1 MPDIEPDETSH
12 ECQDCGDIF
21 DIDRHGGGWYRLSYY
36 CVNCLYVCSRC
47 DDTTIGDDSR
57 AVGDEMWCDNCTD
70 NHAFYCARCD
80 RYLSHSNHSEHYFE
94 GSDYCDNCIGNI
106 ATWCEDHEEFESY
119 SDNCG
124 DNNSYSRTDHAT
136 ILKSYNYKP
145 EPVFHGTDKHGLFI
159 GIELEI
165 ESPDGN
171 SKQSKDANAYAHQEL
186 ELGHNYAYMKQ
197 DGSLDTGFEIVTYP
211 FSYDFITSDKF
222 KPFLSALD
230 TLREDHG
237 MRSWD
242 IVRRDSM
249 RRDSNSM
256 GLVPAN
262 GLHLHVSRAGF
273 KNGLH
278 IHKFLY
284 LIYSNVEGM
293 VKFAGRVNPRY
304 ATFQDVWSFDDY
316 GKPYRD
322 LNAKSKQNN
331 NNEGVRHSA
340 VNMNNKDTIELR
352 WFRGTLNPKSVLA
365 RIELAHSAVEYTR
378 TIDSHSIIG
387 GALTWEGY
395 KQYAKDNIDKYPNLY
410 PRMVECEGFNIKRQG
425 QVLTNA

>member
-1 MPDIEPDETSH
+1 MPDIEPENTMVECGECGTEYDSEQEGNLYNDEPICD
-12 ECQDCGDIF
+12 E
-21 DIDRHGGGWYRLSYY
+21 
-36 CVNCLYVCSRC
+36 CSRFC
-47 DDTTIGDDSR
+47 ENCETTTCADNAYVINGR
-57 AVGDEMWCDNCTD
+57 VIWCEDCKNE
-70 NHAFYCARCD
+70 HAFYCDRCFL
-80 RYLSHSNHSEHYFE
+80 YYGSNSVSSHYFE
-94 GSDYCDNCIGNI
+94 GSDYCENCINQV
-106 ATWCEDHEEFESY
+106 ADWCEHCDEWEY
-119 SDNCG
+119 SDARCQ
-124 DNNSYSRTDHAT
+124 DYREENNEYSRTDYAT

-171 SKQSKDANAYAHQEL
+171 SRQSKDANVYAHQEL

-197 DGSLDTGFEIVTYP
+197 DGSLDTGFEIVTHP

-242 IVRRDSM
+242 IVRRDS
-249 RRDSNSM
+249 SNI

-262 GLHLHVSRAGF
+262 GLHLHLSRAGF

-316 GKPYRD
+316 GRPYRN
-322 LNAKSKQNN
+322 LSAKSKQHN
-331 NNEGVRHSA
+331 NNEGTRHSA

-378 TIDSHSIIG
+378 TIDSRSIVNG
-387 GALTWEGY
+387 GLTWEGY

-410 PRMVECEGFNIKRQG
+410 PRMVECEGFNVKRQG

>member
-1 MPDIEPDETSH
+1 MPDIEPEEASH
-12 ECQDCGDIF
+12 ECENCGNIF
-21 DIDRHGGGWYRLSYY
+21 DIEADGGGQYNLLYY
-36 CVNCLYVCSRC
+36 CTNCFLMCERC
-47 DDTTIGDDSR
+47 ENDTINDDSR
-57 AVGDEMWCDNCTD
+57 RVGNEIWCDDCVND
-70 NHAFYCARCD
+70 HAFYCSRCND
-80 RYLSHSNHSEHYFE
+80 YLSHSNHSDHYFE
-94 GSDYCDNCIGNI
+94 GSDYCEDCIGQVAI
-106 ATWCEDHEEFESY
+106 WCEDHEEFESFND
-119 SDNCG
+119 SCDG
-124 DNNSYSRTDHAT
+124 NNLYSRTDHVT
-136 ILKSYNYKP
+136 PLKSYNYKP
-145 EPVFHGTDKHGLFI
+145 EPVFYGTDKHGLFI

-171 SKQSKDANAYAHQEL
+171 SRQSKDANVYAHQEL

-230 TLREDHG
+230 TLREEHG

-242 IVRRDSM
+242 IVRRDS
-249 RRDSNSM
+249 SNM

-316 GKPYRD
+316 GRPYRN
-322 LNAKSKQNN
+322 LNAKSKQDN
-331 NNEGVRHSA
+331 NNEGTRHSA

-378 TIDSHSIIG
+378 TIDSRSMVNG
-387 GALTWEGY
+387 GLTWEGY

-410 PRMVECEGFNIKRQG
+410 PRMVECEGFNLKRQG

>member
-12 ECQDCGDIF
+12 ECPDCGDIF
-21 DIDRHGGGWYRLSYY
+21 DIEADGGGQYNLLYY
-36 CVNCLYVCSRC
+36 CVNCFYVCQRC
-47 DDTTIGDDSR
+47 DNSTIGDDSR
-57 AVGDEMWCDNCTD
+57 VIGNETWCDDCAND
-70 NHAFYCARCD
+70 HAFFCERCNN
-80 RYLSHSNHSEHYFE
+80 YLSHANHSDHYFE
-94 GSDYCDNCIGNI
+94 GSDYCDDCIGSV

-119 SDNCG
+119 SDGCG
-124 DNNSYSRTDHAT
+124 DNNRYSQTDHAT

-145 EPVFHGTDKHGLFI
+145 EPVFYGTDKHGLFI

-171 SKQSKDANAYAHQEL
+171 SRQSRDANVYAHQEL

-242 IVRRDSM
+242 IVRRDS
-249 RRDSNSM
+249 SNR

-316 GKPYRD
+316 GRPYRD
-322 LNAKSKQNN
+322 LSSKSKQDN
-331 NNEGVRHSA
+331 NNEGTRHSA

-378 TIDSHSIIG
+378 TIDSRSMVG
-387 GALTWEGY
+387 GGLTWEGY

-410 PRMVECEGFNIKRQG
+410 PRMVECEGFNLKRQG